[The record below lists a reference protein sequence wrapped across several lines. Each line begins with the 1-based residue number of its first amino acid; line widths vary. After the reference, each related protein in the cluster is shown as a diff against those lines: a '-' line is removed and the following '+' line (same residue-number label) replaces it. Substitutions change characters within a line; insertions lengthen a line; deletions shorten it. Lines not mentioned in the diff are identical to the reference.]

1 MNEKVSIIIPMYNA
15 EKSVKRCLKSVLR
28 QTYKNIEIICVN
40 DGSKDS
46 TEEIVAS
53 ICKTDT
59 RVVLINKE
67 NGGVSSARNLGIEQ
81 ATGYYIQ
88 FLDVDDALEQNATE
102 RMVEEMSTKNVDIVI
117 CGYHNVDRA
126 IEVSLPEKT
135 LCLSEVIEDFI
146 PLYQS
151 TYLNPPWNKMY
162 IRENI
167 AERFPIEM
175 SLGEDLVFNLCY
187 LKKCK
192 KIRIISDMAYI
203 YTIGQPGSLTSK
215 YNNNAVECLENKIK
229 YILDFLAYDVKDKMP
244 ETLSDNFWLDYK
256 HCIDGMISSGLFSNE
271 QLKLKF
277 AELRDTETWHKCFSK
292 YFPRKKESLAF
303 WNENYNKYITMI
315 KRRNKIQKVKQNVK
329 KLLRRIKGN

>member
-15 EKSVKRCLKSVLR
+15 EKSVKRCLKSALK
-28 QTYKNIEIICVN
+28 QTYKNIEIICIN

-46 TEEIVAS
+46 TAEIVAS

-67 NGGVSSARNLGIEQ
+67 NGGVSSARNLGIEK

-102 RMVEEMSTKNVDIVI
+102 RMVEEMSVKNVDIVI
-117 CGYHNVDRA
+117 CGYHNIDKT

-135 LCLSEVIEDFI
+135 LGFSEVIEDFI

-167 AERFPIEM
+167 VEKFPAEM

-187 LKKCK
+187 LRKCE
-192 KIRIISDMAYI
+192 KIRIISDMVYV
-203 YTIGQPGSLTSK
+203 YTVGQPDSLTSK

-229 YILDFLAYDVKDKMP
+229 CVLGFLSYDVKDNMP
-244 ETLSDNFWLDYK
+244 ETLADNFWLDYK
-256 HCIDGMISSGLFSNE
+256 HCIDGMISSDHFSDE

-277 AELRDTETWHKCFSK
+277 AELRNTVTWYKCFCK
-292 YFPRKKESLAF
+292 YLPREKESLVF
-303 WNENYNKYITMI
+303 WNKDYNKYITII
-315 KRRNKIQKVKQNVK
+315 KRKSKIQKAKRNVK
-329 KLLRRIKGN
+329 KILRRIKGN